1 MSNCGFGANTN
12 TRRPTQRR
20 RGLATAKPSSTLLA
34 LTALLAT
41 AATVHAFLPASAPSQ
56 IMLLRPF
63 LRTAAIVATA
73 RPRASLARTLLVRM
87 QSGGDGADATAAAPP
102 KKQKPQ
108 QQQKSGGKQPKVEE
122 EPLTGAALTAKENE
136 IKQDRLVKAR
146 AMEAEGR
153 TAFATTYPVTATVA
167 SINEKWATLE
177 PGVEDEEADVS
188 VAGRIMARRVFGKL
202 AFFTLQDDS
211 GVIQLY
217 LDKGRLEEEFTKLKA
232 WTDSGDIIGVRGSVK
247 RTEKGEISVYAKEWT
262 MLTKSLLPLPD
273 KWHGL
278 TDVNKRYRQRETDL
292 IVNPHVKETFR
303 LRAKMFSGIRRM
315 LDDKGFLEIE
325 TPILQ
330 THPGGADARPFKTFH
345 NSLDMDLTLR
355 IATELHL
362 KRLVV
367 GGFER
372 VYELGRIF
380 RNEGIST
387 RHNPEF
393 TSIELYQAYSDY
405 HDMMDLTE
413 EIINSLATN
422 LLQTEMLT
430 YQNTTI
436 NLQRPWRRATMHEL
450 VAEKLPGNFDLATLQ
465 DNSPESLEKAKEIA
479 RAANVPDIGNCI
491 SVGHVVQACF
501 EDLCEADLI
510 QPTFVIDHPVEVSPL
525 AKPHRSKPGLT
536 ERFEL
541 FVYGRELANAF
552 SELTDPVDQR
562 RRFEEQVERKAKLG
576 LEEAAEVD
584 EEFLA
589 ALERGMP
596 PTGGLGIGL
605 DRLVMLFG
613 NAPSIKDVI
622 AFPLLR
628 KED

>member
-1 MSNCGFGANTN
+1 VYGIGSSTS
-12 TRRPTQRR
+12 TEKPKRLRR
-20 RGLATAKPSSTLLA
+20 RGQPALKPSSAVLVLA
-34 LTALLAT
+34 VLVAS
-41 AATVHAFLPASAPSQ
+41 ATVRAFVPTRAPFKMLPIRS
-56 IMLLRPF
+56 I
-63 LRTAAIVATA
+63 LRTVAVA
-73 RPRASLARTLLVRM
+73 VRPGIFPSRGLVVRM
-87 QSGGDGADATAAAPP
+87 LSDGADVGPATAGS
-102 KKQKPQ
+102 KKQK
-108 QQQKSGGKQPKVEE
+108 QKGTKKQTQVDE

-136 IKQDRLVKAR
+136 LKVDRWNKAR
-146 AMEAEGR
+146 AMEVEGR
-153 TAFATTYPVTATVA
+153 PAFAATYPVTASVA
-167 SINEKWATLE
+167 HINKKWAALE
-177 PGVEDEEADVS
+177 AGAEDESADVA

-217 LDKGRLEEEFTKLKA
+217 LDKGRLGEEFTKLKA
-232 WTDSGDIIGVRGSVK
+232 YTDSGDIVGVRGSVK
-247 RTEKGEISVYAKEWT
+247 RTEKGEISVYVREWS
-262 MLTKSLLPLPD
+262 MLTKALLPLPD

-278 TDVNKRYRQRETDL
+278 TDVNKRYRQREVDL
-292 IVNPHVKETFR
+292 IVNPQVKETFR
-303 LRAKMFSGIRRM
+303 LRAKMFSGLRRM
-315 LDDKGFLEIE
+315 LDERGFLEIE

-330 THPGGADARPFKTFH
+330 VHPGGADARPFKTFH
-345 NSLDMDLTLR
+345 NSLDMDLTMR

-372 VYELGRIF
+372 VYEVGRIF

-393 TSIELYQAYSDY
+393 TSVELYQAYADY
-405 HDMMDLTE
+405 YDMMDLTE
-413 EIINSLATN
+413 ELIHGLAKSLLN
-422 LLQTEMLT
+422 TEDLV
-430 YQNTTI
+430 YQNQTI
-436 NLQRPWRRATMHEL
+436 HLQRPWRRATMHEL
-450 VAEKLPGNFDLATLQ
+450 VAEKLPGQFDLSTLA
-465 DNSPESLEKAKEIA
+465 DNSVESLEKAKEVA
-479 RAANVPDIGNCI
+479 RAAGVPDVGTCQ

-501 EDLCEADLI
+501 EELCEADLI
-510 QPTFVIDHPVEVSPL
+510 QPTFVTDHPVEVSPL

-562 RRFEEQVERKAKLG
+562 KRFEAQVERKAALN
-576 LEEAAEVD
+576 LEEAATVD

-605 DRLVMLFG
+605 DRLVMLFSD
-613 NAPSIKDVI
+613 APSIKDVI
-622 AFPLLR
+622 AFPLLK

>member
-1 MSNCGFGANTN
+1 MYGIGSSTS
-12 TRRPTQRR
+12 TEKPKRLRR
-20 RGLATAKPSSTLLA
+20 RGQPALKPSSAVLVLA
-34 LTALLAT
+34 VLVAS
-41 AATVHAFLPASAPSQ
+41 ATVRAFVPTRAPFKMLPIRSILHTVAVAVRPGIFPSRG
-56 IMLLRPF
+56 L
-63 LRTAAIVATA
+63 V
-73 RPRASLARTLLVRM
+73 VRM
-87 QSGGDGADATAAAPP
+87 LSDGADVGPATAGS
-102 KKQKPQ
+102 KKQK
-108 QQQKSGGKQPKVEE
+108 QKGIKKQTQVDE

-136 IKQDRLVKAR
+136 LKVDRWNKAR

-153 TAFATTYPVTATVA
+153 PAFAATYLVTASVA
-167 SINEKWATLE
+167 HINKKWAALE
-177 PGVEDEEADVS
+177 AGAEDESADVA

-217 LDKGRLEEEFTKLKA
+217 LDKGRLGEEFTKLKA
-232 WTDSGDIIGVRGSVK
+232 YTDSGDIVGMRGSVK
-247 RTEKGEISVYAKEWT
+247 RTEKGEISVYVREWS
-262 MLTKSLLPLPD
+262 MLTKALLPLPD

-278 TDVNKRYRQRETDL
+278 TDVNKRYRQREVDL
-292 IVNPHVKETFR
+292 IVNPQVKETFR
-303 LRAKMFSGIRRM
+303 LRAKMFSGLRRM
-315 LDDKGFLEIE
+315 LDERGFLEIE

-330 THPGGADARPFKTFH
+330 VHPGGADARPFKTFH
-345 NSLDMDLTLR
+345 NSLDMDLTMR

-372 VYELGRIF
+372 VYEVGRIF

-393 TSIELYQAYSDY
+393 TSVELYQAYADY
-405 HDMMDLTE
+405 YDMMDLTE
-413 EIINSLATN
+413 ELIHRLAKSLLN
-422 LLQTEMLT
+422 TEDLV
-430 YQNTTI
+430 YQNQTI
-436 NLQRPWRRATMHEL
+436 HLQRPWRRATMHEL
-450 VAEKLPGNFDLATLQ
+450 VAEKLPGQFDLSTLA
-465 DNSPESLEKAKEIA
+465 DNSVESLEKAKEVA
-479 RAANVPDIGNCI
+479 RAAGVSDVGTCQ
-491 SVGHVVQACF
+491 SVGYVVQACF
-501 EDLCEADLI
+501 EELCEADLI
-510 QPTFVIDHPVEVSPL
+510 QPTFVTDHPVEVSPL

-562 RRFEEQVERKAKLG
+562 KRFEAQVERKAALN
-576 LEEAAEVD
+576 LEEAATVD

-605 DRLVMLFG
+605 DRLVMLFSD
-613 NAPSIKDVI
+613 APSIKDVI
-622 AFPLLR
+622 AFPLLK

>member
-1 MSNCGFGANTN
+1 MSNCGVGASIH

-20 RGLATAKPSSTLLA
+20 KGLASVKPSTLLA
-34 LTALLAT
+34 LTALLFT

-56 IMLLRPF
+56 KMLLRPA
-63 LRTAAIVATA
+63 LRTAAVTATA
-73 RPRASLARTLLVRM
+73 YPRASLTRTLLVRM
-87 QSGGDGADATAAAPP
+87 QSGGDGADATAPP
-102 KKQKPQ
+102 KKPK
-108 QQQKSGGKQPKVEE
+108 QQQKQKGGGKQPKVEE
-122 EPLTGAALTAKENE
+122 ELLTGAALTAKENE

-153 TAFATTYPVTATVA
+153 TAFATTYRVTATVA
-167 SINEKWATLE
+167 SINEKWAALE

-232 WTDSGDIIGVRGSVK
+232 WTDSGDIVGVRGSVK
-247 RTEKGEISVYAKEWT
+247 RTEKGEISVYAREWT

-292 IVNPHVKETFR
+292 IVNPHVKEMFR

-367 GGFER
+367 GGFDR

-413 EIINSLATN
+413 EIISGLATK
-422 LLQTEMLT
+422 LLQTETLT

-436 NLQRPWRRATMHEL
+436 NFQRPWRRATMHEL
-450 VAEKLPGNFDLATLQ
+450 VAEKLPGNFDLATLR
-465 DNSPESLEKAKEIA
+465 DSSPESLEKAKEIA
-479 RAANVPDIGNCI
+479 RAASVPEIETCI

-501 EDLCEADLI
+501 EELCEADLI

-613 NAPSIKDVI
+613 DAPSIKDVI

>member
-1 MSNCGFGANTN
+1 MYGIGSSTS
-12 TRRPTQRR
+12 TEKPKRLRR
-20 RGLATAKPSSTLLA
+20 RGQPALKPSSAVLVLA
-34 LTALLAT
+34 VLVAS
-41 AATVHAFLPASAPSQ
+41 ATVRAFVPTRAPFKMLPIRS
-56 IMLLRPF
+56 I
-63 LRTAAIVATA
+63 LRTVAVA
-73 RPRASLARTLLVRM
+73 VRPGIFPSRGLVVRM
-87 QSGGDGADATAAAPP
+87 LSDGADVGPATAGS
-102 KKQKPQ
+102 KKQK
-108 QQQKSGGKQPKVEE
+108 QKGTKKQTQVDE

-136 IKQDRLVKAR
+136 LKVDRWNKAR

-153 TAFATTYPVTATVA
+153 PAFAATYPVTASVA
-167 SINEKWATLE
+167 HINKKWAALE
-177 PGVEDEEADVS
+177 AGAEDESADVA

-217 LDKGRLEEEFTKLKA
+217 LDKGRLGEEFTKLKA
-232 WTDSGDIIGVRGSVK
+232 YTDSGDIVGVRGSVK
-247 RTEKGEISVYAKEWT
+247 RTEKGEISVYVREWS
-262 MLTKSLLPLPD
+262 MLTKALLPLPD

-278 TDVNKRYRQRETDL
+278 TDVNKRYRQREVDL
-292 IVNPHVKETFR
+292 IVNPQVKETFR
-303 LRAKMFSGIRRM
+303 LRAKMFSGLRRM
-315 LDDKGFLEIE
+315 LDERGFLEIE

-330 THPGGADARPFKTFH
+330 VHPGGADARPFKTFH
-345 NSLDMDLTLR
+345 NSLDMDLTMR

-372 VYELGRIF
+372 VYEVGRIF

-393 TSIELYQAYSDY
+393 TSVELYQAYADY
-405 HDMMDLTE
+405 YDMMDLTE
-413 EIINSLATN
+413 DLIHGLAKSLLN
-422 LLQTEMLT
+422 TEDLV
-430 YQNTTI
+430 YQNQTI
-436 NLQRPWRRATMHEL
+436 HLQRPWRRATMHEL
-450 VAEKLPGNFDLATLQ
+450 VAEKLPGQFDLSTLA
-465 DNSPESLEKAKEIA
+465 DNSVESLEKAKEVA
-479 RAANVPDIGNCI
+479 RAAGVPDVGTCQ

-501 EDLCEADLI
+501 EELCEADLI
-510 QPTFVIDHPVEVSPL
+510 QPTFVTDHPVEVSPL

-562 RRFEEQVERKAKLG
+562 KRFEAQVERKAALN
-576 LEEAAEVD
+576 LEEAATVD

-605 DRLVMLFG
+605 DRLVMLFSD
-613 NAPSIKDVI
+613 APSIKDVI
-622 AFPLLR
+622 AFPLLK

>member
-1 MSNCGFGANTN
+1 MYGIGSSTS
-12 TRRPTQRR
+12 TEKPKRLRR
-20 RGLATAKPSSTLLA
+20 RGQPALKPSSAVLVLA
-34 LTALLAT
+34 VLVAS
-41 AATVHAFLPASAPSQ
+41 ATVRAFVPTRAPFKMLPIRS
-56 IMLLRPF
+56 I
-63 LRTAAIVATA
+63 LRTVAVA
-73 RPRASLARTLLVRM
+73 VRPGIFPSRGLVVRM
-87 QSGGDGADATAAAPP
+87 LSDGADVGPATAGS
-102 KKQKPQ
+102 KKQK
-108 QQQKSGGKQPKVEE
+108 QKGTKKQTQVDE

-136 IKQDRLVKAR
+136 LKVDRWNKAR

-153 TAFATTYPVTATVA
+153 PAFAATYPVTASVA
-167 SINEKWATLE
+167 HINKKWAALE
-177 PGVEDEEADVS
+177 AGAEDESADVA

-217 LDKGRLEEEFTKLKA
+217 LDKGRLGEEFTKLKA
-232 WTDSGDIIGVRGSVK
+232 YTDSGDIVGVRGSVK
-247 RTEKGEISVYAKEWT
+247 RTEKGEISVYVREWS
-262 MLTKSLLPLPD
+262 MLTKALLPLPD

-278 TDVNKRYRQRETDL
+278 TDVNKRYRQREVDL
-292 IVNPHVKETFR
+292 IVNPQVKETFR
-303 LRAKMFSGIRRM
+303 LRAKMFSGLRRM
-315 LDDKGFLEIE
+315 LDERGFLEIE

-330 THPGGADARPFKTFH
+330 VHPGGADARPFKTFH
-345 NSLDMDLTLR
+345 NSLDMDLTMR

-372 VYELGRIF
+372 VYEVGRIF

-393 TSIELYQAYSDY
+393 TSVELYQAYADY
-405 HDMMDLTE
+405 YDMMDLTE
-413 EIINSLATN
+413 ELIHGLAKSLLN
-422 LLQTEMLT
+422 TEDLV
-430 YQNTTI
+430 YQNQTI
-436 NLQRPWRRATMHEL
+436 HLQRPWRRTTMHEL
-450 VAEKLPGNFDLATLQ
+450 VAEKLPGQFDLSTLA
-465 DNSPESLEKAKEIA
+465 DNSVESLEKAKEVA
-479 RAANVPDIGNCI
+479 RAAGVPDVGTCQ

-501 EDLCEADLI
+501 EELCEADLI
-510 QPTFVIDHPVEVSPL
+510 QPTFVTDHPVEVSPL

-562 RRFEEQVERKAKLG
+562 KRFEAQVERKAALN
-576 LEEAAEVD
+576 LEEAATVD

-605 DRLVMLFG
+605 DRLVMLFSD
-613 NAPSIKDVI
+613 APSIKDVI
-622 AFPLLR
+622 AFPLLK

>member
-1 MSNCGFGANTN
+1 MGVYGIGSSTS
-12 TRRPTQRR
+12 TEKPKRLRR
-20 RGLATAKPSSTLLA
+20 RGQPALKPSSAVLVLA
-34 LTALLAT
+34 VLVAS
-41 AATVHAFLPASAPSQ
+41 ATVRAFVPTRAPFKMLPIRS
-56 IMLLRPF
+56 I
-63 LRTAAIVATA
+63 LRTVAVA
-73 RPRASLARTLLVRM
+73 VRPGIFPSRGLVVRM
-87 QSGGDGADATAAAPP
+87 LSDGADVGPATAGS
-102 KKQKPQ
+102 KKQK
-108 QQQKSGGKQPKVEE
+108 QKGTKKQTQVDE

-136 IKQDRLVKAR
+136 LKVDRWNKAR

-153 TAFATTYPVTATVA
+153 PAFAATYPVTASVA
-167 SINEKWATLE
+167 HINKKWAALE
-177 PGVEDEEADVS
+177 AGAEDESADVA

-217 LDKGRLEEEFTKLKA
+217 LDKGRLGEEFTKLKA
-232 WTDSGDIIGVRGSVK
+232 YTDSGDIVGVRGSVK
-247 RTEKGEISVYAKEWT
+247 RTEKGEISVYVREWS
-262 MLTKSLLPLPD
+262 MLTKALLPLPD

-278 TDVNKRYRQRETDL
+278 TDVNKRYRQREVDL
-292 IVNPHVKETFR
+292 IVNPQVKETFR
-303 LRAKMFSGIRRM
+303 LRAKMFSGLRRM
-315 LDDKGFLEIE
+315 LDERGFLEIE

-330 THPGGADARPFKTFH
+330 VHPGGADARPFKTFH
-345 NSLDMDLTLR
+345 NSLDMDLTMR

-372 VYELGRIF
+372 VYEVGRIF

-393 TSIELYQAYSDY
+393 TSVELYQAYADY
-405 HDMMDLTE
+405 YDMMDLTE
-413 EIINSLATN
+413 ELIHGLAKSLLN
-422 LLQTEMLT
+422 TEDLV
-430 YQNTTI
+430 YQNQTI
-436 NLQRPWRRATMHEL
+436 HLQRPWRRTTMHEL
-450 VAEKLPGNFDLATLQ
+450 VAEKLPGQFDLSTLA
-465 DNSPESLEKAKEIA
+465 DNSVESLEKAKEVA
-479 RAANVPDIGNCI
+479 RAAGVPDVGTCQ

-501 EDLCEADLI
+501 EELCEADLI
-510 QPTFVIDHPVEVSPL
+510 QPTFVTDHPVEVSPL

-562 RRFEEQVERKAKLG
+562 KRFEAQVERKAALN
-576 LEEAAEVD
+576 LEEAATVD

-605 DRLVMLFG
+605 DRLVMLFSD
-613 NAPSIKDVI
+613 APSIKDVI
-622 AFPLLR
+622 AFPLLK

>member
-1 MSNCGFGANTN
+1 MYGIGSSTS
-12 TRRPTQRR
+12 TEKPKRLRR
-20 RGLATAKPSSTLLA
+20 RGQPALKPSSAVLVLA
-34 LTALLAT
+34 VLVASATVRAFVPTRAPFKMLPIRSILRTVAVAVRPGIFPSRGLVVRMLSEGADVGPAT
-41 AATVHAFLPASAPSQ
+41 AGS
-56 IMLLRPF
+56 
-63 LRTAAIVATA
+63 
-73 RPRASLARTLLVRM
+73 
-87 QSGGDGADATAAAPP
+87 
-102 KKQKPQ
+102 KKQK
-108 QQQKSGGKQPKVEE
+108 QKGTKKQTQVDE

-136 IKQDRLVKAR
+136 LKVDRWNKAR

-153 TAFATTYPVTATVA
+153 PAFAATYPVTASVA
-167 SINEKWATLE
+167 HINKKWAALE
-177 PGVEDEEADVS
+177 AGAEDESADVA

-217 LDKGRLEEEFTKLKA
+217 LDKGRLGEEFTKLKA
-232 WTDSGDIIGVRGSVK
+232 YTDSGDIVGVRGSVK
-247 RTEKGEISVYAKEWT
+247 RTEKGEISVYVREWS
-262 MLTKSLLPLPD
+262 MLTKALLPLPD

-278 TDVNKRYRQRETDL
+278 TDVNKRYRQREVDL
-292 IVNPHVKETFR
+292 IVNPQVKETFR
-303 LRAKMFSGIRRM
+303 LRAKMFSGLRRM
-315 LDDKGFLEIE
+315 LDERGFLEIE

-330 THPGGADARPFKTFH
+330 VHPGGADARPFKTFH
-345 NSLDMDLTLR
+345 NSLDMDLTMR

-372 VYELGRIF
+372 VYEVGRIF

-393 TSIELYQAYSDY
+393 TSVELYQAYADY
-405 HDMMDLTE
+405 YDMMDLTE
-413 EIINSLATN
+413 DLIHGLAKSLLN
-422 LLQTEMLT
+422 TEDLV
-430 YQNTTI
+430 YQNQTI
-436 NLQRPWRRATMHEL
+436 HLQRPWRRATMHEL
-450 VAEKLPGNFDLATLQ
+450 VAEKLPGQFDLSTLA
-465 DNSPESLEKAKEIA
+465 DNSVESLEKAKEVA
-479 RAANVPDIGNCI
+479 RAAGVPDVGTCQ

-501 EDLCEADLI
+501 EELCEADLI
-510 QPTFVIDHPVEVSPL
+510 QPTFVTDHPVEVSPL

-562 RRFEEQVERKAKLG
+562 KRFEAQVERKAALN
-576 LEEAAEVD
+576 LEEAATVD

-605 DRLVMLFG
+605 DRLVMLFSD
-613 NAPSIKDVI
+613 APSIKDVI
-622 AFPLLR
+622 AFPLLK